1 MPKDTDEIEDLHS
14 SEQVEDIDAGDAA
27 PADVAEAG
35 SSPAADVTPKDT
47 LSIVRD
53 VVRGDAAEATEEP
66 GSSPD
71 GEEEAAPVA
80 AEKPAD
86 DENFTDVP
94 FHKHPRFQKL
104 LSDKKAAEVD
114 AVRYR
119 NVQNFLDRA
128 GLQAAEAADGLEIM
142 ALAKVDP
149 VKAWERLKPFAEQ
162 VAIAAGV
169 ILPPDIQ
176 QRVVA
181 GEIARDAAA
190 DLSKARAQVQAM
202 QAAQRF
208 RQEQAQVQAA
218 QAAQQALVGAATSW
232 EADRQVKDPNFAA
245 KVPELQREIA
255 YLQATVGK
263 PDTPEGVRVQLEQ
276 AYKAVNAKF
285 RAAQPAAAPAV
296 RKQPIRAVTGG
307 QVAGNPAPKP
317 RNTLDI
323 INVTLGR

>member
-35 SSPAADVTPKDT
+35 SSPAIDETPKDT
-47 LSIVRD
+47 LSIVQD
-53 VVRGDAAEATEEP
+53 VVRGDAAEAPKEP

-71 GEEEAAPVA
+71 GEEEAALVA
-80 AEKPAD
+80 AKKPTD
-86 DENFTDVP
+86 DDDDSDVP
-94 FHKHPRFQKL
+94 FNKHPRWKQVMAE
-104 LSDKKAAEVD
+104 KKAAEVD
-114 AVRYR
+114 AIRYR

-128 GLQAAEAADGLEIM
+128 GLQAAEAADALELL
-142 ALAKVDP
+142 ALTKTDP
-149 VKAWERLKPFAEQ
+149 VKAWKQLRPFAER
-162 VAIAAGV
+162 VAIAAGEL
-169 ILPPDIQ
+169 LPPDIQ
-176 QRVVA
+176 QRVAA
-181 GEIARDAAA
+181 GEIARDVAA
-190 DLSKARAQVQAM
+190 DLSRARAQVQAM

-208 RQEQAQVQAA
+208 QQEQAQMQAA

-263 PDTPEGVRVQLEQ
+263 PDTPEGVKAQLEQ

-285 RAAQPAAAPAV
+285 RAVQPAAAPAV